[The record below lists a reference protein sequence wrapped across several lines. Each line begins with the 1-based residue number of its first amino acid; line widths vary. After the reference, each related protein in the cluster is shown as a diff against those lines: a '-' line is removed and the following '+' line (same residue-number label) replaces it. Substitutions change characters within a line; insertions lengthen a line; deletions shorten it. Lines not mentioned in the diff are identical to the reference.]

1 MIWQA
6 KPILSKGD
14 SMSKMWQLFIA
25 LFLVALSSYG
35 IAQEVPKPGKD
46 DAKKTHEV
54 EEVVKPELNVAN
66 VLKTSITHL
75 QRTFLPLA
83 MAMPDN
89 KYGFAPTDGE
99 FKGVRTFGQQLKH
112 VAASNYVYASSILGE
127 KPPADVGEEEDG
139 PASMKTKDEILKY
152 VNDSFAYVQKAV
164 ATINAKNLVSPIKNP
179 FGQGEATRLA
189 IATLIIG
196 HCNDHYGQMVE
207 YVRMNGIVPPASQR

>member
-1 MIWQA
+1 
-6 KPILSKGD
+6 
-14 SMSKMWQLFIA
+14 
-25 LFLVALSSYG
+25 VAASSYG
-35 IAQEVPKPGKD
+35 IAQEVEKPGKPGKD

-54 EEVVKPELNVAN
+54 EEVVKPELNVAL
-66 VLKTSITHL
+66 VLSTSVTHL

-83 MAMPDN
+83 MAMPEN

-112 VAASNYVYASSILGE
+112 VAATNYIYASSILGDK
-127 KPPADVGEEEDG
+127 KPPVDVGEEEDG

-152 VNDSFAYVQKAV
+152 VTDSFAYVQKAV

-189 IATLIIG
+189 LAVLIVG

-207 YVRMNGIVPPASQR
+207 YVRMNGIVPPASMH

>member
-1 MIWQA
+1 MRN
-6 KPILSKGD
+6 
-14 SMSKMWQLFIA
+14 MWQLFIA
-25 LFLVALSSYG
+25 LFLVAVSSYG
-35 IAQEVPKPGKD
+35 IAQEMPKPGKD
-46 DAKKTHEV
+46 DAKRTHEV

-66 VLKTSITHL
+66 VFKTSVTHL

-83 MAMPDN
+83 MAMPEN

-127 KPPADVGEEEDG
+127 KKPPVEVGEGEDG
-139 PASMKTKDEILKY
+139 PALVKTKDEILKY

-164 ATINAKNLVSPIKNP
+164 ATINAKNLVSPIKSP
-179 FGQGEATRLA
+179 FGEGETTRLA
-189 IATLIIG
+189 LATLIIG

-207 YVRMNGIVPPASQR
+207 YVRMNGIVPPASMH

>member
-1 MIWQA
+1 MRT
-6 KPILSKGD
+6 
-14 SMSKMWQLFIA
+14 MWQLFIA
-25 LFLVALSSYG
+25 LFLVAVSSYG
-35 IAQEVPKPGKD
+35 IAQEMPKPGKD

-54 EEVVKPELNVAN
+54 EEVDKPELNVAN
-66 VLKTSITHL
+66 VFKTSVTHL

-83 MAMPDN
+83 MAMPEN

-99 FKGVRTFGQQLKH
+99 FKGVRTFAQQLKH
-112 VAASNYVYASSILGE
+112 VAATNFIYASSILGE
-127 KPPADVGEEEDG
+127 KKPPVDVGEEEDG

-152 VNDSFAYVQKAV
+152 VTDSFAYVQKAV

-189 IATLIIG
+189 MATLIIG

-207 YVRMNGIVPPASQR
+207 YVRMNGIVPPASMH

>member
-1 MIWQA
+1 MRN
-6 KPILSKGD
+6 
-14 SMSKMWQLFIA
+14 MWQLFIA
-25 LFLVALSSYG
+25 LFLVAVSSYG
-35 IAQEVPKPGKD
+35 IAQEPPKPGKD

-66 VLKTSITHL
+66 VLRTSVTHL

-83 MAMPDN
+83 MAMPEN

-112 VAASNYVYASSILGE
+112 VAATNYIYASSILGDK
-127 KPPADVGEEEDG
+127 KPPVDVGEEEDG
-139 PASMKTKDEILKY
+139 PASIKTKDEILKY
-152 VNDSFAYVQKAV
+152 VTDSFAYVQKAV
-164 ATINAKNLVSPIKNP
+164 QTINAKNLVSPIKNP

-189 IATLIIG
+189 MATLIIG

-207 YVRMNGIVPPASQR
+207 YVRMNGIVPPASMH

>member
-1 MIWQA
+1 MRN
-6 KPILSKGD
+6 
-14 SMSKMWQLFIA
+14 MWQLFIA
-25 LFLVALSSYG
+25 LFLVAVSSYG
-35 IAQEVPKPGKD
+35 IAQEPPKPGKD
-46 DAKKTHEV
+46 DAKRTHEV

-66 VLKTSITHL
+66 VLKTSVTHL
-75 QRTFLPLA
+75 QRTMLPLA

-127 KPPADVGEEEDG
+127 KKPPVDVGEEEDG
-139 PASMKTKDEILKY
+139 PASVKTKDEILKY

-179 FGQGEATRLA
+179 FGEGEATRLA
-189 IATLIIG
+189 MATLIIG

-207 YVRMNGIVPPASQR
+207 YVRMNGIVPPASQH

>member
-1 MIWQA
+1 
-6 KPILSKGD
+6 
-14 SMSKMWQLFIA
+14 MWQLFIA
-25 LFLVALSSYG
+25 LFLVAVSSYG
-35 IAQEVPKPGKD
+35 IAQEMPKPGKD
-46 DAKKTHEV
+46 DAKRTHEV

-66 VLKTSITHL
+66 VFKTSVTHL

-83 MAMPDN
+83 MAMPEN

-127 KPPADVGEEEDG
+127 KPPAEVGEEEDG
-139 PASMKTKDEILKY
+139 PASVKTKDEILKY

-164 ATINAKNLVSPIKNP
+164 ATINAKNLVSPIKSP
-179 FGQGEATRLA
+179 FGEGETTRLA
-189 IATLIIG
+189 LATLIIG

-207 YVRMNGIVPPASQR
+207 YVRMNGIVPPASMH

>member
-1 MIWQA
+1 MRNR
-6 KPILSKGD
+6 
-14 SMSKMWQLFIA
+14 WQLFIA
-25 LFLVALSSYG
+25 LFSVAVSSYG
-35 IAQEVPKPGKD
+35 IAQEMPKPGKD
-46 DAKKTHEV
+46 DAKKSHEV
-54 EEVVKPELNVAN
+54 EEVIKPELNVAL
-66 VLKTSITHL
+66 VLSTSVTHL
-75 QRTFLPLA
+75 QRTMLPLA
-83 MAMPDN
+83 MAMPEN

-112 VAASNYVYASSILGE
+112 VAASNYVYASSILGDK
-127 KPPADVGEEEDG
+127 KPPVDVGEEEDG

-152 VNDSFAYVQKAV
+152 VTDSFAYVQKAV

-189 IATLIIG
+189 MATLIIG

>member
-1 MIWQA
+1 
-6 KPILSKGD
+6 
-14 SMSKMWQLFIA
+14 MSKMWQMFIA
-25 LFLVALSSYG
+25 LFLVAASSYG
-35 IAQEVPKPGKD
+35 IAQEVEKPGKPGKD

-66 VLKTSITHL
+66 VLKTSVTHL
-75 QRTFLPLA
+75 QRTFVPLA
-83 MAMPDN
+83 MAMPEN

-207 YVRMNGIVPPASQR
+207 YVRMNGIVPPASMH